1 MKTKKIALLLMAFC
15 GSATVLLGASEQN
28 QSPVSSQ
35 VVSSS
40 YSRSRMLFGTQPVKG
55 LVSKIID
62 EGKKFLGRPYRSK
75 APNGGRFDC
84 SGFVSYI
91 FSCFDIDL
99 PRSSRAM
106 YSVSQRVKDAR
117 PGDLLFFK
125 GRNRRSSRVGHVALV
140 VDVDGDQVTMM
151 HSCNRGIV
159 IEKMTGKKYYESRLL
174 GIGRVGEL
182 QKRIKNTKEENLKG
196 IPLNVQAVL
205 RHVNESQLSDPDDV
219 DKDDSEDIAE

>member
-1 MKTKKIALLLMAFC
+1 MRSRKIALLLISVC
-15 GSATVLLGASEQN
+15 GSATVMFGVPKHANIYRSGEKMA
-28 QSPVSSQ
+28 
-35 VVSSS
+35 SS
-40 YSRSRMLFGTQPVKG
+40 YSRSRTFVGEKPVKG

-62 EGKKFLGRPYRSK
+62 EGKKFLGRPYLSK
-75 APNGGRFDC
+75 SPAGGRFDC

-106 YSVSQRVKDAR
+106 YSQSQRVKNAQ

-125 GRNRRSSRVGHVALV
+125 GSNRRSSRVGHVALV
-140 VDVDGDQVTMM
+140 VDVDGNQITMM

-159 IEKMTGKKYYESRLL
+159 VEKLNGKKYYESRLL

-182 QKRIKNTKEENLKG
+182 QKRIKKSDNEQFRG
-196 IPLNVQAVL
+196 VPMNVQAVL
-205 RHVNESQLSDPDDV
+205 RHLDDSKISDPGDYD
-219 DKDDSEDIAE
+219 EAGE